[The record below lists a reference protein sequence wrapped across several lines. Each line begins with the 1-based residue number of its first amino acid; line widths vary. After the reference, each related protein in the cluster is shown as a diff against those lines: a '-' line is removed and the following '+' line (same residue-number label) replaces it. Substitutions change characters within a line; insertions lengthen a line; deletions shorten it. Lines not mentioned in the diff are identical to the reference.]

1 MDFHEWRSYRLI
13 KKTDAK
19 KSRPHEYMDKAM
31 PTKHHIIAYTLLYY
45 IWNH

>member
-1 MDFHEWRSYRLI
+1 MEVLQID

-19 KSRPHEYMDKAM
+19 KSRPHEYLDKAM